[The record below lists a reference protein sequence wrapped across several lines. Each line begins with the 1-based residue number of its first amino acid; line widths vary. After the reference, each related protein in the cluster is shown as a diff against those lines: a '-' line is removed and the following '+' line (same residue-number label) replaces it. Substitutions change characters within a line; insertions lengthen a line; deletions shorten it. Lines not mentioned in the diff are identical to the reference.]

1 MASTGQ
7 SKGNEILVYVD
18 GTAVGYARG
27 GTLNINNDMLDATSK
42 NSAGWKDTL
51 PGLRSWTV
59 EGDGLHLYDDATTG
73 FSDLFALIDAKTQV
87 SLKFTT
93 AVSGDKYYTGNAY
106 VTSISLETPNEDVS
120 TFSFSFEGDGALA
133 EVTLT

>member
-1 MASTGQ
+1 MASIGQ
-7 SKGNEILVYVD
+7 SKGNELLIYVD
-18 GTAVGYARG
+18 GTAVAYTKG

-42 NSAGWKDTL
+42 NSAGWKDSL
-51 PGLRSWTV
+51 PGLRSWTI
-59 EGDGLHLYDDATTG
+59 EGDGLYVYDSAYG
-73 FSDLFALIDAKTQV
+73 VSDLYALINNKTQV

-106 VTSISLETPNEDVS
+106 LTSLSLEAPNEDLS

-133 EVTLT
+133 EATLT